1 MNDLEAAKKRLCDEG
16 LSLSIVKGGDVVYE
30 SVLRGIF
37 GFLDVIDEMGAML
50 EGASIAD
57 RVIGKAVAL
66 LCVHAKIKAA
76 YAITLSREAEKVFE
90 EHCVEH
96 EWHVLVDNILDRDEV
111 VICPFERLVEG
122 VSNPKEAYEKL
133 VALRGCLK

>member
-1 MNDLEAAKKRLCDEG
+1 MNDLEVAKKRLYDEG

-30 SVLRGIF
+30 SALRGIF
-37 GFLDVIDEMGAML
+37 GFLDAIDEMGGML
-50 EGASIAD
+50 EEASIAD
-57 RVIGKAVAL
+57 RVVGKAIAL

-90 EHCVEH
+90 EHCVAH

-111 VICPFERLVEG
+111 GICPFERLVEG
-122 VSNPKEAYEKL
+122 VSNPEEAYEKL